1 MSRLSNQAVFINL
14 NDSVTYQTIG
24 EEEFNALLKGRAS
37 KPFLVVFT
45 ADWLGEGTIMDSI
58 IEGIADDYQD
68 KMGFY
73 RIDIEETKNVSHQM
87 GIRRLPAIYLFQN
100 GEISDHF
107 SGMVPARTIEQH
119 IANLL

>member
-1 MSRLSNQAVFINL
+1 MLDFPNL
-14 NDSVTYQTIG
+14 NESFTYTTIG
-24 EEEFNALLKGRAS
+24 EHEFNELLQSRED

-58 IEGIADDYQD
+58 IEGIAAAYQD

-73 RIDIEETKNVSHQM
+73 RIDIEESKNVTHQM

-100 GEISDHF
+100 GEIFDHF

-119 IANLL
+119 IASLL